1 MRCGSRIL
9 DGARGYE
16 RAIGRWLAGLLSCL
30 MQEVRPLA
38 PQRQEGHRSANA
50 SADGNGSNR
59 RPRKLPNEETTSQ
72 VNFAGSCGYGRH
84 MLCRLSN
91 AASRNTLRSWRVHFA
106 ATNLPSRT
114 GLGFRFGLL
123 MQLRSRAVRT
133 HPTWRL

>member
-38 PQRQEGHRSANA
+38 PQRQEGHRGANG

-59 RPRKLPNEETTSQ
+59 RPRKLPNEGTTSQ
-72 VNFAGSCGYGRH
+72 VNSAPLRGNSCRTCVLLRQRGS
-84 MLCRLSN
+84 
-91 AASRNTLRSWRVHFA
+91 AK
-106 ATNLPSRT
+106 NLA
-114 GLGFRFGLL
+114 LI
-123 MQLRSRAVRT
+123 VR
-133 HPTWRL
+133 